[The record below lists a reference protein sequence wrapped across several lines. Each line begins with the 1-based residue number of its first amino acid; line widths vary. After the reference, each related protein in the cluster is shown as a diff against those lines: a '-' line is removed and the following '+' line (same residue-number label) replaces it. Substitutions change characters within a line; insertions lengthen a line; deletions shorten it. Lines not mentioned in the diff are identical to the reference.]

1 MRSKIGKVLSFL
13 MITILS
19 FVVIGFYRVYAKG
32 DIDLSI
38 DSKFLYNETNT
49 YEYKYD
55 ETMGTN
61 FDNEARYVLDESKKN
76 K

>member
-38 DSKFLYNETNT
+38 DSKFLYNDLIN
-49 YEYKYD
+49 
-55 ETMGTN
+55 
-61 FDNEARYVLDESKKN
+61 
-76 K
+76 